1 VCRRADYEMPLR
13 ESEAIVLRSFPMG
26 EADRLVSFL
35 CRTSGRLRGVAR
47 GARRPK
53 SRFGSTLETMSHIRV
68 WYYERETRD
77 LVRIGQCELVESFFA
92 AQKDYASTMALA
104 LVSEVTE
111 SVVPEHEAADPVFRL
126 ILITARTIQAGSGV
140 WLPVA
145 YFLLWMVRLAGWLPK
160 LNQCQNCGKAFG
172 EADAFEMM
180 HGELVCRDC
189 RIGGKAIAGEVL
201 KLGQK
206 ISTSKLEEI
215 LALKP
220 SVTQLKQLSR
230 YMLDVIERETER
242 NMGTWKLLEEAP

>member
-1 VCRRADYEMPLR
+1 MPLR
-13 ESEAIVLRSFPMG
+13 ESEAIVLRSFPLG

-35 CRTSGRLRGVAR
+35 SRSSGRLRGVAR

-53 SRFGSTLETMSHIRV
+53 SRFGSTLETMSHVRM

-77 LVRIGQCELVESFFA
+77 LVRIGQCELMESFFG

-111 SVVPEHEAADPVFRL
+111 AVVPEHEATDPVFRL
-126 ILITARTIQAGSGV
+126 ILLTARTVESGSGV
-140 WLPVA
+140 WLAVA
-145 YFLLWMVRLAGWLPK
+145 YFLLWMVRLAGWLPR
-160 LNQCQNCGKAFG
+160 LNQCQNCGREFG
-172 EADAFEMM
+172 GEDAFEMM

-189 RIGGKAIAGEVL
+189 RVGGRAIPAEVL
-201 KLGQK
+201 KLGQR
-206 ISTSKLEEI
+206 ISMAKPEEI

-220 SVTQLKQLSR
+220 AETQLKQLSR

-242 NMGTWKLLEEAP
+242 TIGTWKMLEEAN